1 MDFALHQHESA
12 MGAHV
17 SPHPEPPSSLPPY
30 MAASYNFSQF
40 PAQIPPTAASGSV

>member
-17 SPHPEPPSSLPPY
+17 SSHPEPPSYLPPY
-30 MAASYNFSQF
+30 IAASYNFSQL
-40 PAQIPPTAASGSV
+40 PAQLPPAAASGSV